1 MAQRPR
7 WTLAAGVLVALVAL
21 SALAAVVD
29 DGDGDGEAPEPAAG
43 STAPDRFLDAW
54 ARSRE
59 ATFRSVSDFTRV
71 SNSTGAELTDRV
83 LRAFVDTVVPGL
95 PRSEPHPVRVF
106 SDDFFPFARFRGYFA
121 SDLCRRAGDLSGVD
135 AFDRLTPAQRT
146 RVVRAGSESGGVTGQ
161 LYTGAIVLVQA
172 ATYGGIYDAAGDVP
186 FIDFQ
191 GFRYG
196 ASDPGACSY
205 PDPHSFLAP
214 TLARDGNPA

>member
-1 MAQRPR
+1 MSVSSSANWSRR
-7 WTLAAGVLVALVAL
+7 ELLRSG
-21 SALAAVVD
+21 SALLALAVT
-29 DGDGDGEAPEPAAG
+29 GCAPARIVLGAYPA
-43 STAPDRFLDAW
+43 PFKRD
-54 ARSRE
+54 
-59 ATFRSVSDFTRV
+59 
-71 SNSTGAELTDRV
+71 AELTDRV

-205 PDPHSFLAP
+205 PDPRSFLAP